1 MPKFTVPIFADN
13 DQERLSELQ
22 RAVEFARRR
31 VAAAKQA
38 AAGVSP
44 RGGDAA
50 PDAEAAADLSAAQA
64 AYDEFLDEAAER
76 GESWVLE
83 SIGHEEFRD
92 LLKAHPPRMVT
103 KTAEDGSATE
113 ETHPEDVAWGVDTE
127 KFPKELLL
135 YVDPEDP
142 EIRTVSE
149 LKINKR
155 NIAGNAEAMRK
166 RVKRLSEGQ
175 FDALWTNAFVLNKA
189 GVKDPKLDRFSPV
202 TPRSTET

>member
-1 MPKFTVPIFADN
+1 MPKYTVPIFVDG

-22 RAVEFARRR
+22 RAVVHAERRSKASASA
-31 VAAAKQA
+31 VL
-38 AAGVSP
+38 
-44 RGGDAA
+44 RGGDAS
-50 PDAEAAADLSAAQA
+50 PDEEVEAAQA

-76 GESWVLE
+76 AEAWVLE

-92 LLKAHPPRMVT
+92 LLKRFPARMVT
-103 KTAEDGSATE
+103 EVAEDGT
-113 ETHPEDVAWGVDTE
+113 TRDVTDPDDAPWGVNTE
-127 KFPKELLL
+127 TFPKELLL

-142 EIRTVSE
+142 EIRTVAE

-155 NIAGNAEAMRK
+155 NIAGNADAMRK

-189 GVKDPKLDRFSPV
+189 GVKDPKLDRFSSL
-202 TPRSTET
+202 TPRSNET

>member
-1 MPKFTVPIFADN
+1 MPKYTVPIFVDG

-22 RAVEFARRR
+22 RAVVHAERRS
-31 VAAAKQA
+31 KA
-38 AAGVSP
+38 AAGAVL
-44 RGGDAA
+44 RGGDAS
-50 PDAEAAADLSAAQA
+50 PDEEVEAAQA

-76 GESWVLE
+76 AEAWVLE

-92 LLKAHPPRMVT
+92 LLKAHPARMIT
-103 KTAEDGSATE
+103 ETAEDGT
-113 ETHPEDVAWGVDTE
+113 TKDVTDPDDAAWGVNTE
-127 KFPKELLL
+127 TFPKELLL

-142 EIRTVSE
+142 EIRTVAE

-189 GVKDPKLDRFSPV
+189 GVKDPKLDRFSSL
-202 TPRSTET
+202 TPRSNET